1 MIISKQICSYCSNES
16 EIPQEFQER
25 EPSSNSTQE
34 TGSNTTVVFS
44 ANSSQNSFRIG
55 GGFFVGV
62 EFKYANINVNSTSGS
77 KVTPTEHFYCKDED
91 LKLPRVLF
99 AIILC
104 SLFWDKPW
112 NCSFATRFT
121 LLLLNYR
128 YQFFRQR
135 FYKNFTK
142 FTNMSCHLT
151 RLRILM
157 IVLIFIHHR
166 LFHSSQCVYS
176 HNSPRGRASRLAGTP
191 DRFAH
196 CSYKRRYQILGY
208 S

>member
-25 EPSSNSTQE
+25 EPSSNSTQK

-44 ANSSQNSFRIG
+44 ANSSQNSLHTFRIG

-62 EFKYANINVNSTSGS
+62 EFNVNSTSGS

-91 LKLPRVLF
+91 LKLPRVSF
-99 AIILC
+99 AVILC

-128 YQFFRQR
+128 YQFLILHK
-135 FYKNFTK
+135 FYLIYKHELSLDSLKNFNDGNT
-142 FTNMSCHLT
+142 
-151 RLRILM
+151 
-157 IVLIFIHHR
+157 
-166 LFHSSQCVYS
+166 FHSSPFAPCVYS

-196 CSYKRRYQILGY
+196 WSYKRRYQILGY